1 MLFENLEKSPVEIA
15 LCLLPL
21 FIVGVFGIYT
31 IIQWLKGN
39 NEPAKNM
46 QIVLCFLIGLIV
58 LGGGIYF
65 LKGTV
70 LYVVIAFVMI
80 LGLIATIAG
89 IISEI
94 KRRNR

>member
-21 FIVGVFGIYT
+21 FIVIVIGFYVVA
-31 IIQWLKGN
+31 QWLKGN
-39 NEPAKNM
+39 NRPVNNM
-46 QIVLCFLIGLIV
+46 QRVLYFLFGLIV
-58 LGGGIYF
+58 IGSGIYF

-70 LYVVIAFVMI
+70 LYFITAFVTI

-94 KRRNR
+94 KRR